1 MKKIDEIDFSAL
13 SAKEKVEF
21 VSHFQDLAGAGF
33 QGQPFFVQFLA
44 ETLIFTRWWNS
55 YKYMAPNEAAP
66 EALETGIE
74 RMWDL
79 LEGKCTPK
87 AFGRFQKS
95 LSDCALK
102 ICTGDGEGLDED
114 PESLRFYAEYF
125 WQWSPESFYTPFL
138 MGLCT
143 ALEEAACGKVS
154 WDAVEEVLDRD
165 IGDVLIDFFE
175 TVYKKDSGLYHALE
189 MRRRERE
196 LYDTPTFARVIA
208 LLQRDMRAALGDA
221 DLPALQRQY
230 RGEYLFSPEES
241 AKIWAGER

>member
-1 MKKIDEIDFSAL
+1 MSAIFRNWRRPVFRGGL
-13 SAKEKVEF
+13 
-21 VSHFQDLAGAGF
+21 
-33 QGQPFFVQFLA
+33 FFVQFLA

-66 EALETGIE
+66 EVLEAGVGM
-74 RMWDL
+74 MWDF
-79 LEGKCTPK
+79 LEGKCTPG

-102 ICTGDGEGLDED
+102 LCTGEGEGLDED
-114 PESLRFYAEYF
+114 PESFQFYAEHF
-125 WQWSPESFYTPFL
+125 WQWSPASFYTPFL

-175 TVYKKDSGLYHALE
+175 TVYKKDSGLYHAAKME
-189 MRRRERE
+189 CRERE
-196 LYDTPTFARVIA
+196 LYDTLTFARAVA
-208 LLQRDMRAALGDA
+208 LLQRDMGAALEA
-221 DLPALQRQY
+221 LDLPALRRQY

-241 AKIWAGER
+241 AKIQAGGDDKPPVSGL